1 MTETDPGEMPATDAI
16 ASETPEPVESST
28 TEVSTPDDA
37 GQQPETERDD
47 RGRFTGAQKR
57 IDELTRNWREAERR
71 EAALLAA
78 LQQREQPAPKEPE
91 PVKLPT
97 LEEVGFDEAKYQAAL
112 IQYATQQ
119 AEQVVTRRLSEADA
133 QRAEQGRL
141 STFAERQREFAKAT
155 PDFEDKVMHDPTLP
169 ISAAMRDVILDS
181 PSGPEL
187 AYYLANNRNLA
198 DQIAKLPPHLAALEL
213 GRVEGRLQATREAKA
228 KVPVVTRA
236 PPPPPTIEAVEPD
249 VGAPKASD
257 PDSDKLST
265 EQWARLR
272 DKELRRKR

>member
-133 QRAEQGRL
+133 QRAEKARIETWQTRDI
-141 STFAERQREFAKAT
+141 EYAKAN
-155 PDFEDKVMHDPTLP
+155 PEYAELRQYGQPVPMSD
-169 ISAAMRDVILDS
+169 AMRAVMTDS
-181 PSGPEL
+181 PEGPALLHHL
-187 AYYLANNRNLA
+187 AKNRDTA
-198 DQIAKLPPHLAALEL
+198 EMIASLPPHIAALEM
-213 GRVEGRLQATREAKA
+213 GKIEGRLQATREAKSR
-228 KVPVVTRA
+228 VPLVTKA
-236 PPPPPTIEAVEPD
+236 PPPPPTVEANDAPEPERD
-249 VGAPKASD
+249 VSKMSD
-257 PDSDKLST
+257 AQYAK
-265 EQWARLR
+265 WRNRLEKMR
-272 DKELRRKR
+272 